1 MLSDSVIQEALF
13 LISYL
18 DDGFTCV
25 HYVGVYILLHVL
37 CI

>member
-13 LISYL
+13 LISNL
-18 DDGFTCV
+18 DDGYTYV
-25 HYVGVYILLHVL
+25 HFIRGYILLHVL

>member
-1 MLSDSVIQEALF
+1 MLSDSVIQKALF

-18 DDGFTCV
+18 DDGYTYV
-25 HYVGVYILLHVL
+25 HYIRVYILLHVL